1 MDDTMFRVL
10 FREKPAKLL
19 LTLLVT
25 QKEIYA
31 SSIAKKIDC
40 TYSHIV
46 KILKTM
52 EEKGVVIF
60 KRKGRLKIVV
70 LTKKGE
76 EVAKHISSIQR
87 ILN

>member
-1 MDDTMFRVL
+1 MFSVI

-19 LTLLVT
+19 LTLLNT

-46 KILKTM
+46 KILQIM
-52 EEKGVVIF
+52 EHKGVVIF

-76 EVAKHISSIQR
+76 DVAKNISSIQR